1 MEAAELPPLSGRILE
16 RIFRHL
22 SAFQLA
28 RARLTCR
35 QWNEVITGS
44 PQLVAKFR
52 LSLERFFCG
61 GETERDFM
69 LENVKT
75 CYSTADYGAS
85 HLIQVEH
92 VWVTVGPNIRHLI
105 IHDCW
110 LDLSKVGY
118 MLRYLPN
125 LEELTFTPYYLESD
139 MIKDVKIDYRMDK
152 LATLT
157 IGSTDRIDEVL
168 DLFKQI
174 CSNLVVLRVC
184 CKKHDCNE
192 EKLLNLIFASR
203 DTLQEISLKKYNFED
218 EFLTKISSMDRLELK
233 RLSLKQ
239 CYIESEEDIFN
250 LSLAQPLLEHLD
262 IQSAQLRSNEVLVK
276 IAQNLPYLR
285 SLKINLNKLKGS
297 LLDDSLNCM
306 PALEHLKLLSE
317 RPKRIDISKFQNS
330 NLAKL
335 SLSSVTLTMN
345 TLEGITNNL
354 PKLKTLT
361 LECSE
366 HKSPIPQSV
375 LESLKSLKLKQ
386 VTNLETTIYPTK
398 STWNLK
404 HLQVISCDLS
414 GKLLQSICQQCP
426 LLETVHL
433 ESTYYVCDRDVQLLC
448 RTLKRLRSLSLVD
461 CRLVSDVTVEN
472 VIVHCLKLEYLRI
485 EYCRKVEKN
494 RRWYQTEMK
503 PRFKI
508 SIGPECWYKDS

>member
-16 RIFRHL
+16 RIFQHL

-85 HLIQVEH
+85 HLIQLEH

-118 MLRYLPN
+118 LLRYLPN

-152 LATLT
+152 LATLI
-157 IGSTDRIDEVL
+157 IGSTDRIDE
-168 DLFKQI
+168 
-174 CSNLVVLRVC
+174 
-184 CKKHDCNE
+184 
-192 EKLLNLIFASR
+192 
-203 DTLQEISLKKYNFED
+203 
-218 EFLTKISSMDRLELK
+218 
-233 RLSLKQ
+233 
-239 CYIESEEDIFN
+239 
-250 LSLAQPLLEHLD
+250 PLLEHLD
-262 IQSAQLRSNEVLVK
+262 IQSAQLRSNEVL
-276 IAQNLPYLR
+276 
-285 SLKINLNKLKGS
+285 
-297 LLDDSLNCM
+297 
-306 PALEHLKLLSE
+306 
-317 RPKRIDISKFQNS
+317 
-330 NLAKL
+330 
-335 SLSSVTLTMN
+335 
-345 TLEGITNNL
+345 
-354 PKLKTLT
+354 
-361 LECSE
+361 
-366 HKSPIPQSV
+366 
-375 LESLKSLKLKQ
+375 
-386 VTNLETTIYPTK
+386 
-398 STWNLK
+398 
-404 HLQVISCDLS
+404 
-414 GKLLQSICQQCP
+414 QCP

-448 RTLKRLRSLSLVD
+448 KTLKRLRSLSLVD